1 MMLPAMLSWITTS
14 FLAVF
19 GKPSVEEDV
28 EDDVTNCEEND
39 ESDDID
45 RKEDMENNI
54 TVMDLKQ
61 LNL

>member
-1 MMLPAMLSWITTS
+1 M
-14 FLAVF
+14 F